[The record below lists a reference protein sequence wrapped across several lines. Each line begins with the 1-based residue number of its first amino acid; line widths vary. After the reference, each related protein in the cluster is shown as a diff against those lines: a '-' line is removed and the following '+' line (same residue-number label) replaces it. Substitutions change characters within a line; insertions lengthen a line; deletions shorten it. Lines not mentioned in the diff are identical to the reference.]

1 MDADTALLWVSAA
14 ALAASALALT
24 GLAWRQPR
32 YRGAR
37 WWVGGLWLAAAGI
50 AIAAAAPAAPVA
62 LAAANT
68 LLALWPLLTL
78 RGLRRFHARLELP
91 GGEHSD
97 LAILLLAGLGAAS
110 GPLWPADSSAGAAVP
125 SAALLMAHLYT
136 ASLLFGGP
144 EGRAAVPLRLIG
156 GTLTAIAFAPM
167 LLSASSG
174 PGLAPIEARAISA
187 ALGSVLLA
195 FTVLELVWE
204 RTERQL
210 RDSRRRLRVLAN
222 TDTLTNVPNRR
233 HFHDLAQAAL
243 LADDPG
249 SAALLMFDI
258 DHFKRINDHLGH
270 DAGDRALRLVATSMQ
285 EHLRLYDLAGRHGG
299 DEFVLLLRRTSA
311 HDAIAVAGRIAKQLQ
326 DQSEGALLPRLT
338 LSFGVVQV
346 APGETVDN
354 ALRRAD
360 RALYEAKR
368 QGRSRAVA
376 AAGGEDEPVFTE
388 SQRLGLTPF

>member
-1 MDADTALLWVSAA
+1 MDADTSLLWVCAA
-14 ALAASALALT
+14 ALSASALALT
-24 GLAWRQPR
+24 GLSWRQPR
-32 YRGAR
+32 SRGAR

-50 AIAAAAPAAPVA
+50 AVAAAAPAAPLP
-62 LAAANT
+62 LATANT

-91 GGEHSD
+91 GHERND
-97 LAILLLAGLGAAS
+97 LAVLLLAGLGAAS

-125 SAALLMAHLYT
+125 SAALLLAQLYT

-144 EGRAAVPLRLIG
+144 EGRTAVPLRLIG

-167 LLSASSG
+167 LLLAPPGS
-174 PGLAPIEARAISA
+174 GLAPIEARAIGA

-222 TDTLTNVPNRR
+222 TDPLTHMPNRR

-258 DHFKRINDHLGH
+258 DHFRQINDHLGH
-270 DAGDRALRLVATSMQ
+270 AAGDHALRLVAASLQ
-285 EHLRLYDLAGRHGG
+285 EPLRLCDLAGRHGG
-299 DEFVLLLRRTSA
+299 DEFVLLLRQTSA
-311 HDAIAVAGRIAKQLQ
+311 QDAIAVAGRIARHLQ
-326 DQSEGALLPRLT
+326 DQSEAARLPRLT

-346 APGETVDN
+346 MPGERVDD
-354 ALRRAD
+354 ALGRAD
-360 RALYEAKR
+360 CALYEARR

-376 AAGGEDEPVFTE
+376 VAGDGDKPVYTE